1 MAKGDNQP
9 HERTMNTLILKGS
22 YPQHAWNSQSRQ
34 TKSKEVSSVQE
45 SLSKMMKEISSSR
58 TRVELRDQ
66 KIYERWMRYF
76 EMKNKKLRFEGK
88 C

>member
-1 MAKGDNQP
+1 MKP
-9 HERTMNTLILKGS
+9 LIKKGS

-34 TKSKEVSSVQE
+34 KKSKEVSSMQE
-45 SLSKMMKEISSSR
+45 ALSKMMKEISSSR

-76 EMKNKKLRFEGK
+76 EMKNKKLRLEGK